1 MGHSFTVDNWFLQ
14 AKRGESPTTPTN
26 VCNMSTDPCHRART
40 SCNDA
45 MFFLWEKKSQ
55 VLPTFKDARSQK
67 GMDTRGYNGDY
78 IKNLPAEG
86 REWKVGLI
94 MPPGFSYS
102 LIVNLKTDLCL
113 IYLLTSVLHQHQLI
127 YTTLVS
133 HFIRNSGCIWRLNY
147 CVTKLLSRNTE
158 TYKSWRLWPWQIESH
173 HLSVEIIIMCLLVVS
188 EV

>member
-1 MGHSFTVDNWFLQ
+1 MYIMQWCYVLLI
-14 AKRGESPTTPTN
+14 R
-26 VCNMSTDPCHRART
+26 
-40 SCNDA
+40 
-45 MFFLWEKKSQ
+45 KKSQ
-55 VLPTFKDARSQK
+55 VLPTFKGARSQK

-78 IKNLPAEG
+78 VKNLPSEG
-86 REWKVGLI
+86 REWNVGLI

-102 LIVNLKTDLCL
+102 LIDNLKTDLCL

-127 YTTLVS
+127 YTTFVS

-158 TYKSWRLWPWQIESH
+158 TYKSWHSGHGRLKAIIYQLKRKH
-173 HLSVEIIIMCLLVVS
+173 IIMCLLVVS